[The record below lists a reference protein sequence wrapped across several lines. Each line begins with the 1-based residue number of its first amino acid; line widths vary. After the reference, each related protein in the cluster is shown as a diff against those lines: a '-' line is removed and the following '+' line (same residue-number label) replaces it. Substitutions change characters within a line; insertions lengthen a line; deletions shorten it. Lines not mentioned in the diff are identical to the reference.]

1 MKKLFLLS
9 ICLLILCV
17 QGHSQSFGN
26 VFNDTILFQLIQL
39 RPLGNG
45 DARMMFDFQ
54 TAQGSQNSMTGKIV
68 LSMFR
73 GYCDSLWDEWPAD
86 VNDPIPGGTATLEW
100 VSSSSQQNSGPLQPG
115 NTGKP
120 MRGRLN
126 IWKAPAGIQ
135 RNDPFTLPVM
145 FIVD

>member
-1 MKKLFLLS
+1 
-9 ICLLILCV
+9 
-17 QGHSQSFGN
+17 
-26 VFNDTILFQLIQL
+26 
-39 RPLGNG
+39 
-45 DARMMFDFQ
+45 MMFDFQ

-68 LSMFR
+68 LSMCR
-73 GYCDSLWDEWPAD
+73 CYCDSLWDEWPAD